1 MNFSGV
7 TNFNYNS
14 AHKGGGVIS
23 TSANSLLSFNGTSN
37 FVGNSG
43 TYGGVIYSD
52 ANSYMSLS
60 FTGISRF
67 INNSAYYYGGVV
79 YTSDN
84 TNTLLNFT
92 GNSNFDNN
100 FALKQG
106 GAISANGNTTMTFN
120 GTMSFTN
127 NGHVMDKDMMGGG
140 VYLGVNSTFCILPN
154 TTVVWENNHASFG
167 GAIYVDE
174 HNPFIYCPTF
184 DIVKGE
190 CFFQL
195 PGQNLSNSIDAQLVF
210 KNNSADAAGSALYGG
225 AIDHCL
231 LTGMNSYSSGEV
243 FDKLVNIEDDNS
255 TSTISSDAFRICPC
269 AKHLDCSKSDI
280 SHSIYPGE
288 TFQVYVAAVGQ
299 RDGTVPTAVRSRI
312 GSGIQS
318 NSIKLLGYQYL
329 QQVSNACSILSFTVF
344 SQPGQVSL
352 ELFADGPCS
361 TFGDEL
367 VISLSVNHT
376 CLPGFRFSSQ
386 KVHASVSKDLRYIHT
401 TAI

>member
-1 MNFSGV
+1 M
-7 TNFNYNS
+7 
-14 AHKGGGVIS
+14 
-23 TSANSLLSFNGTSN
+23 
-37 FVGNSG
+37 
-43 TYGGVIYSD
+43 
-52 ANSYMSLS
+52 
-60 FTGISRF
+60 
-67 INNSAYYYGGVV
+67 
-79 YTSDN
+79 
-84 TNTLLNFT
+84 
-92 GNSNFDNN
+92 
-100 FALKQG
+100 KQG
-106 GAISANGNTTMTFN
+106 GAISASGNTTMTFN

-127 NGHVMDKDMMGGG
+127 NGHVMDKDVMGGG
-140 VYLGVNSTFCILPN
+140 VYLGVNSTFSILAN
-154 TTVVWENNHASFG
+154 KTVVWENNYASFG
-167 GAIYVDE
+167 GAINVDE

-195 PGQNLSNSIDAQLVF
+195 PGQNLSDSIYAQLIL

-225 AIDHCL
+225 AVDHCL

-269 AKHLDCSKSDI
+269 AKHLDCSKLDI

-288 TFQVYVAAVGQ
+288 TFQVYVVAVGQ

-329 QQVSNACSILSFTVF
+329 QQVTNACSILSFTVF

-361 TFGDEL
+361 TFGDKL

-376 CLPGFRFSSQ
+376 YRYSMCIQQVR
-386 KVHASVSKDLRYIHT
+386 SKSR
-401 TAI
+401 